1 MLGTHESVKMAEN
14 VMIVQFVELTNMNT
28 AKNLGYVAM
37 FTTNTSDLTQVYVDP
52 INTLSKWVCLFTG
65 AI

>member
-28 AKNLGYVAM
+28 AKNLGYAAM
-37 FTTNTSDLTQVYVDP
+37 FTTNTSDLTQVYVYPVDTSLKKP
-52 INTLSKWVCLFTG
+52 
-65 AI
+65 